1 MINRA
6 DHASARDSASA
17 RDASGARDNG
27 TRPHNRSSE
36 LAAQHLHWADS
47 GRTKPVRRSVD
58 LSPTYHAELT
68 QWCAETAN
76 IIGTARVTGQDVIRA
91 LVARLLMDESLARR
105 IREDLSMDI

>member
-6 DHASARDSASA
+6 DHASSRDSGS
-17 RDASGARDNG
+17 ARDNG
-27 TRPHNRSSE
+27 ARPQDRSGE
-36 LAAQHLHWADS
+36 LAPQHLHWADS